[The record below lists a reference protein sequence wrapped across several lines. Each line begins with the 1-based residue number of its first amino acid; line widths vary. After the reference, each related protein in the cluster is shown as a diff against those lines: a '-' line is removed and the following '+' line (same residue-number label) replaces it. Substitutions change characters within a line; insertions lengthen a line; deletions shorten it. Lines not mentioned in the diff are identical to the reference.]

1 MRHHNGDYQW
11 TTRDKWLYFLSLVPF
26 LVVFVGAVILLG
38 SYSIWLA
45 ALLVF
50 LYLLTNIFQA
60 GCCVGCPYRGK
71 YCPAL
76 FGVYLGNL
84 LSGILYPEREFDQDF
99 FDRNAMAGEIMV
111 LVVALFP
118 IYWVVKT
125 SWWLLPIYLL
135 LIITHL
141 VLFMPTQ
148 CEKCSYNET
157 CPGGLTWRAC
167 TVWLEARG
175 EKYIQLKDVTPGDE

>member
-1 MRHHNGDYQW
+1 MARPAGDYQW

-26 LVVFVGAVILLG
+26 LVVFIGALLLLAA
-38 SYSIWLA
+38 YSIWLSL
-45 ALLVF
+45 LLVA
-50 LYLLTNIFQA
+50 LYLITCIFQA

-76 FGVYLGNL
+76 FGIYLGNL
-84 LSGILYPEREFDQDF
+84 LSGILYPKREFDQQF
-99 FDRNAMAGEIMV
+99 FERNAVAGEIMV
-111 LVVALFP
+111 LVMVLFP
-118 IYWVVKT
+118 IYWVIRT

-135 LIITHL
+135 LIAAHL

-157 CPGGLTWRAC
+157 CPGGIAWRSCAA
-167 TVWLEARG
+167 WLSRKEER
-175 EKYIQLKDVTPGDE
+175 YIKLEDSSLSEE